1 MGHTSCVAATLR
13 TRLRSI
19 ARRLARAY
27 GDAPA
32 PRRLPPLDELVLTIL
47 SQNTNDTNRD
57 RAYADL
63 RRTFPSWDDVADA
76 PIPAIAR
83 AIRSGGLAPTKA
95 PRIRHVLRALRS
107 EDVALDERALRGL
120 EDHVLW
126 DQLVALPG
134 VGPKTAACVLLFS
147 LDRPFFPVDTH
158 IHRLAIRLGLVP
170 PNATAVAAQA
180 ALQDAIAPA
189 DVYPAHM
196 NLIRHGRHVCVARR
210 PLCSVCV
217 LADLCPRVGVGE
229 GGDERS
235 PVRGTDRRNATVK
248 KRVTPRSG

>member
-1 MGHTSCVAATLR
+1 VATTLR
-13 TRLRSI
+13 TRLRLI
-19 ARRLARAY
+19 ARRLARSY
-27 GDAPA
+27 GDPPA

-63 RRTFPSWDDVADA
+63 RGTFPAWDDVADA

-95 PRIRHVLRALRS
+95 PRIRHVLRALRADGVS
-107 EDVALDERALRGL
+107 LDDRALRGL
-120 EDHVLW
+120 DDAAVW
-126 DQLVALPG
+126 DRLVALPG

-147 LDRPFFPVDTH
+147 LDRSFFPVDTH

-170 PNATAVAAQA
+170 PNASAIAAQA
-180 ALQDAIAPA
+180 ILQSAIAPA
-189 DVYPAHM
+189 DCYPAHM

-210 PLCSVCV
+210 PLCSACV
-217 LADLCPRVGVGE
+217 LADRCPRVGVSE
-229 GGDERS
+229 AR
-235 PVRGTDRRNATVK
+235 
-248 KRVTPRSG
+248 

>member
-1 MGHTSCVAATLR
+1 MTPTLR
-13 TRLRSI
+13 GRLRTI

-27 GDAPA
+27 GPAPA

-63 RRTFPSWDDVADA
+63 RRAFPTWDDVADA

-95 PRIRHVLRALRS
+95 PRIKQVLRALRA
-107 EDVALDERALRGL
+107 EGVTLDAGALRD
-120 EDHVLW
+120 EDDAALW
-126 DQLVALPG
+126 DRLVALPG

-158 IHRLAIRLGLVP
+158 IHRLAVRLGLVP
-170 PNATAVAAQA
+170 PRATAIAAQA
-180 ALQDAIAPA
+180 TLQAAIAPT
-189 DVYPAHM
+189 DVYPVHLD
-196 NLIRHGRHVCVARR
+196 LIRHGRHVCLARR
-210 PLCSVCV
+210 PLCSECV
-217 LADLCPRVGVGE
+217 LSDLCPQVGVE
-229 GGDERS
+229 EAR
-235 PVRGTDRRNATVK
+235 
-248 KRVTPRSG
+248 